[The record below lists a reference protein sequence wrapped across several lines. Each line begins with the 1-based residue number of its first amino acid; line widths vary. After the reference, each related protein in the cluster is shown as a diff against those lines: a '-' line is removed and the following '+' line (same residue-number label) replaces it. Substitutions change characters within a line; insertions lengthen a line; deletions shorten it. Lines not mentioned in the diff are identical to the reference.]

1 MRGLLAGLVLAA
13 LPLGCGS
20 PDVGD
25 IQEAEVSITLLAVAS
40 DPAVAQV
47 GEPDGGLGVTRAF
60 ISASSFT
67 LIPCLEDAA
76 EVRLSHRGYELIGSE
91 ISGETVTTNVTE
103 LCGLRLDIEP
113 VAANATEGVPEDA
126 GSFLEGTDAAELPFE
141 LMSPTP
147 TSLLLETV
155 DGEPFGAGQLLLTFD
170 LSIWLAGVPLETG
183 MAETAVELLDAQI
196 KDAALVYE
204 DKNGNGFIDP
214 DEEDPVA
221 RVEK

>member
-1 MRGLLAGLVLAA
+1 MRGALVGLVLAA

-25 IQEAEVSITLLAVAS
+25 IQEAEINVTLLAVAS
-40 DPAVAQV
+40 DPAVAQIS
-47 GEPDGGLGVTRAF
+47 EPDGGLGVTRAF
-60 ISASSFT
+60 ISAKAFT
-67 LIPCLEDAA
+67 LVPCLEDAA
-76 EVRLSHRGYELIGSE
+76 EVRLSHRGYELIGPE

-113 VAANATEGVPEDA
+113 VAANATDGVPEDA
-126 GSFLEGTDAAELPFE
+126 GSFLEGTDAGELPFE

-147 TSLLLETV
+147 TSLLLETD
-155 DGEPFGAGQLLLTFD
+155 DGKPFGAGRLLLTFD

-183 MAETAVELLDAQI
+183 MVETAVELLDEQI

-204 DKNGNGFIDP
+204 DRNNNGFLDT
-214 DEEDPVA
+214 DEEEPVA
-221 RVEK
+221 RVAR